1 MFLLGYKI
9 YLGITEDLFGDIL
22 IKQISREVE
31 KKRLNEYSLLIL
43 KVLVRNQSLL
53 IKNQ

>member
-9 YLGITEDLFGDIL
+9 YFGIAEDLFGDIL
-22 IKQISREVE
+22 SKQISRAVK
-31 KKRLNEYSLLIL
+31 KKRLNEYSFLIL